1 MCIKNWAPLA
11 DVYKELDY
19 VESSHMEEVWSCVV
33 DRANIVLDAQ
43 LDRAKTLIDDFCTYD
58 YASHA
63 DFSDLSRVNIAYTT
77 VGDEDIPLQV
87 HVDLEGYKIER
98 ELDGKPLDVR
108 QYGSLQELIENELEG
123 MDFQELVAVDE
134 KDIQLSL
141 ARAEYQENVECK
153 LAIEQAI
160 ARHYDGSRLDSAAA
174 REVVEKFGAERVL
187 YVLAGTLQQ
196 NEWDGRFSQDNKAWA
211 KTAKADPLF
220 AHRRDFSV
228 QSHPGLVDVFLTQ
241 VRREAEKPPRASIR
255 ERLKQAQ
262 EKAEKKTS
270 VQAQKEGAGAV
281 RGRRDQQLHFRV
293 SKPELDR
300 IQVKMAELG
309 IVSIGAYLRKM
320 ALDGYC
326 IRLDLKELNR
336 MAYLLQMCSN
346 NLNQY
351 AKRANE
357 SGRVYQTDIEDLRAR
372 LDELIG
378 LAKQILAQL
387 AAL

>member
-1 MCIKNWAPLA
+1 MTNQEWNTTLYKQMFAEQEQFRDWLLAQPPQEILNHAYEYVMREDILLSLEYNDLTDAQAAALLSSPSPLA
-11 DVYKELDY
+11 DIYAEFDKLEN
-19 VESSHMEEVWSCVV
+19 SHMEEIWSCIES
-33 DRANIVLDAQ
+33 RADKVRASQ
-43 LDRAKTLIDDFCTYD
+43 LDHAKTLIDDFCTYD

-123 MDFQELVAVDE
+123 LDFQELAAVDE

-153 LAIEQAI
+153 LAIEQTI
-160 ARHYDGSRLDSAAA
+160 TRHYDGSRLDSAAA

-228 QSHPGLVDVFLTQ
+228 QSHPGLVDLFLTQ
-241 VRREAEKPPRASIR
+241 VRRETEKPPRVSVR
-255 ERLKQAQ
+255 EQLKQAQ
-262 EKAEKKTS
+262 ETVEKKPP
-270 VQAQKEGAGAV
+270 VQAAPKKKE
-281 RGRRDQQLHFRV
+281 
-293 SKPELDR
+293 PER
-300 IQVKMAELG
+300 
-309 IVSIGAYLRKM
+309 
-320 ALDGYC
+320 
-326 IRLDLKELNR
+326 
-336 MAYLLQMCSN
+336 
-346 NLNQY
+346 
-351 AKRANE
+351 
-357 SGRVYQTDIEDLRAR
+357 
-372 LDELIG
+372 
-378 LAKQILAQL
+378 
-387 AAL
+387 